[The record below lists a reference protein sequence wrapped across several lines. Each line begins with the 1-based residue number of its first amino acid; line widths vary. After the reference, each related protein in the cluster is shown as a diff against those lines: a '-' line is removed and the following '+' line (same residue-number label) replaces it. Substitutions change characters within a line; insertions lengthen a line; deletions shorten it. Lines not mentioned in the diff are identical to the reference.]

1 MEYIWLVQLRIKWK
15 PTFLLRKHNKKK
27 EPFFSFLSNYQENEG
42 LNGLT
47 VASET
52 ALINILPSNTITV
65 NG

>member
-15 PTFLLRKHNKKK
+15 PTFLLRKYIKK
-27 EPFFSFLSNYQENEG
+27 EPFFSFLSNYQEKEG
-42 LNGLT
+42 LNGLI

-52 ALINILPSNTITV
+52 ALINILSSNTITV